1 MDSKIFSLQ
10 KCREKTRF
18 IIPNFPFYYHLSFFP
33 ENSKY
38 QQQKNETF
46 HAIMMNLSTFTLSI
60 CLFSQ
65 LQGQCKSDINLGFTL
80 TLASPLEYTP
90 GFMGK
95 AYIMEKKPSSSS
107 SSTREPSFKAGLTME
122 SSDKDD
128 GRYLC
133 SLQVFLGDVK
143 VWSSG
148 HYSKMYV
155 SSKCIIE
162 LTNDGDLR
170 LKSNNKHIGWRSGTS
185 GQSVERLEIQSS
197 GNLVLVDA
205 MNLIKWQ
212 SFNFP
217 TDVMLS
223 GQRLDVATQLT
234 SFPKDSTLFYSFEVL
249 RDKIALFVNLNK
261 LKYSYWEYKP
271 IEKNKTVNFVRL
283 GLKGLDLFD
292 DNSHIIGRI
301 EQPLIR
307 FLALG
312 NKTGNLGLYSYKPE
326 KGKFEATFQALSN
339 TCDLPVACKPYG
351 ICTFSKS
358 CSCIKVMSNG
368 DCSKEEERVSIKRLC
383 DHEMVELEG
392 VTTVLRSGTQVRNVS
407 KERCEELC
415 KKDCECGAV
424 SYSVSDEGC
433 VMYGIVIGVKQ
444 IERVRGLTY
453 MVKIPKGV
461 RLSDEKSNVR
471 RWIVGLVGGIDGFVI
486 LLLLF
491 GFAFYFIRKRR
502 KSSAPPLP
510 QQQQP
515 PNTDS

>member
-1 MDSKIFSLQ
+1 MMMK
-10 KCREKTRF
+10 
-18 IIPNFPFYYHLSFFP
+18 FY
-33 ENSKY
+33 
-38 QQQKNETF
+38 
-46 HAIMMNLSTFTLSI
+46 TFTFLI
-60 CLFSQ
+60 CLFSK
-65 LQGQCKSDINLGFTL
+65 LQGHCKSDISLGNSLTL
-80 TLASPLEYTP
+80 TSPLEYTP

-95 AYIMEKKPSSSS
+95 AYIIETES
-107 SSTREPSFKAGLTME
+107 SSTREPGFKAALTME

-133 SLQVFLGDVK
+133 SLQIFLGDVR

-162 LTNDGDLR
+162 LTKDGDLR
-170 LKSNNKHIGWRSGTS
+170 LKSSYKHVGWRSGTS
-185 GQSVERLEIQSS
+185 GQGVERLEIQST

-205 MNLIKWQ
+205 KNLIKWQ

-234 SFPKDSTLFYSFEVL
+234 SFPNDSTLFYSFEVL
-249 RDKIALFVNLNK
+249 RDKIALFLNLNK

-271 IEKNKTVNFVRL
+271 REKNTTVNFVRL

-292 DNSHIIGRI
+292 DNSRIIGRI

-312 NKTGNLGLYSYKPE
+312 NRTGNLGLYSYKPE
-326 KGKFEATFQALSN
+326 KGKFEATFQAVSD

-358 CSCIKVMSNG
+358 CSCIKVVSNG
-368 DCSKEEERVSIKRLC
+368 YCSSINGEEAVSVKRLC
-383 DHEMVELEG
+383 DHEMVELNG
-392 VTTVLRSGTQVRNVS
+392 VTTVLRNGTQVRNIS

-415 KKDCECGAV
+415 KKDCECGAA
-424 SYSVSDEGC
+424 SYSVSEESC
-433 VMYGIVIGVKQ
+433 VMYGIVMGVKQ
-444 IERVRGLTY
+444 IERVSGLSY

-471 RWIVGLVGGIDGFVI
+471 KWVVGLVGGIDGFVI
-486 LLLLF
+486 LLLIS

-502 KSSAPPLP
+502 KSLLLPPPPPPPPPLS
-510 QQQQP
+510 QQP
-515 PNTDS
+515 ANTDS